1 MNKEE
6 LIQEALE
13 IAIDN
18 WMYDGEYDKANQA
31 KDLLKEAE

>member
-18 WMYDGEYDKANQA
+18 WMYDGQEEEK
-31 KDLLKEAE
+31 

>member
-18 WMYDGEYDKANQA
+18 WMYDGEHDKADQA
-31 KDLLKEAE
+31 KDLLRGME